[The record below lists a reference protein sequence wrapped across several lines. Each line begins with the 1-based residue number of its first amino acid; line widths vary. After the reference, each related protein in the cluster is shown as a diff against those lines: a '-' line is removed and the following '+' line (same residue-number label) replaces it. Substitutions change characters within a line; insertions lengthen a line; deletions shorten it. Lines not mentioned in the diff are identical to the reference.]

1 MKINV
6 DIDCTPTEAR
16 TFLGLPDLTP
26 LHEAYLEQMKR
37 AVSEGVTPDMVDS
50 LLRNWAPFGDAGMS
64 MWRQMFDQ
72 KDGAADK

>member
-16 TFLGLPDLTP
+16 TFLGLPDLAP

-37 AVSEGVTPDMVDS
+37 AVSDGITPDMVES

-64 MWRQMFDQ
+64 MWRQMFDH
-72 KDGAADK
+72 KAGTPDK